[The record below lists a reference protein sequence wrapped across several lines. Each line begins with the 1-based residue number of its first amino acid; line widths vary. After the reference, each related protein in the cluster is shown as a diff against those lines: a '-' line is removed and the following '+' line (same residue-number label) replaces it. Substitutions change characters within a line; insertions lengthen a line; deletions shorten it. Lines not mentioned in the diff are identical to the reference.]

1 MAWQAYKI
9 VLRLRSPMHI
19 GRGKV
24 GNLQRTRP
32 YVAGR
37 NLWGALTARLTRD
50 ADPNGKP
57 DPRKYQEMGARVHE
71 ELAFTYFFPTT
82 EALGDAP
89 LFPHLTRAGAWGYGQ
104 NGEGAPR
111 LDAATFGYRFL
122 STYAGTALNY
132 DVSSVEE
139 ASLHEVECL
148 LPHTRPTSDANQDS
162 EPVYLTGY
170 LFQREASTLD
180 QRLDW
185 RGALTR
191 LQIGGERGYG
201 WGRVTV
207 ANIEEIEEI
216 TSRSIPLFET
226 GHTADLAGDAVRI
239 RLMAGRPLLAHAL
252 AADFESKHSAIQAH
266 IRGPVAPLVGR
277 ETTPQSRFGVHLS
290 QARVCYV
297 PGARVMPTT
306 DKATDEV
313 IIGPYG
319 VWEGVGE

>member
-9 VLRLRSPMHI
+9 VLRLRSPLHI

-50 ADPNGKP
+50 ADADGNP
-57 DPRKYQEMGARVHE
+57 DPKAYQKMGKRVHE

-82 EALGDAP
+82 EALDYAP
-89 LFPHLTRAGAWGYGQ
+89 LFPHLTEGGAWGYGQ
-104 NGEGAPR
+104 NGDGAPR

-148 LPHTRPTSDANQDS
+148 LPHTRAARDAGLES

-170 LFQREASTLD
+170 LFQREDATLA

-201 WGRVTV
+201 WGHVTV
-207 ANIEEIEEI
+207 AAITEIEEVAP
-216 TSRSIPLFET
+216 RPIPLFET
-226 GHTADLAGDAVRI
+226 GHTVDLAGEAVRV
-239 RLMAGRPLLAHAL
+239 RLRAGRPLLAHAL
-252 AADFESKHSAIQAH
+252 GADFSAEHRAVPAQ
-266 IRGPVAPLVGR
+266 IRGPVTPLVGR
-277 ETTPQSRFGVHLS
+277 ETTPKSRFGVRLS
-290 QARVCYV
+290 QARVCYA
-297 PGARVMPTT
+297 PGARVQTA
-306 DKATDEV
+306 DKGMDEV

-319 VWEGVGE
+319 VWEGTGE